1 MGKCSA
7 LVVLAMLLAGC
18 AAPSSSSLPGGLGAQ
33 PLRSMASP
41 IQHVVLIVQ
50 ENRSF
55 DDFFARFPGA
65 DGASRG
71 KMKVKRGGKY
81 VDRWVKL
88 EPHALVMPTDIE
100 HCHSAFETDYDDKKM
115 DGFNLQHFG
124 VCRANNKPVGTAVY
138 QYVEEQQIAPYW
150 AMAQQYVLAD
160 AMFQTQ
166 GSGSYTAHQDLIRG
180 ATSIDANKSGGG
192 YTESLIDTPMG
203 SPWGCDAPKTT
214 RTDLI
219 TTSGQYKTDGPFP
232 CTSAFP
238 SSGSNYLTLRDLL
251 DAAGVS
257 WKYYSPCFVVTSDCN
272 RGQKCTRCAGAVL
285 NAFDTISPVRYGPE
299 WGTNVSMPETNIF
312 ADINDG
318 TLPAVA
324 WVIPSDKNDD
334 HPGEKVD
341 HGPSWVASVVNAIGE
356 SGYWK
361 SSAIVVLWDDWG
373 GFYDNAIPPFQD
385 DQGGLGFR
393 VPALVVS
400 PYAVEGNSSL
410 GGYVSHTQYEF
421 GSILRYIEDNFDL
434 GRLGTT
440 DKRAA
445 SIGDVFNYNQPPRK
459 FTAIPSIYSAQYFIS
474 HPQAI
479 SHGDPE

>member
-1 MGKCSA
+1 
-7 LVVLAMLLAGC
+7 MLLAGC

-203 SPWGCDAPKTT
+203 SPGLRRAQD
-214 RTDLI
+214 DE
-219 TTSGQYKTDGPFP
+219 DGPH
-232 CTSAFP
+232 
-238 SSGSNYLTLRDLL
+238 YDLGAIQNGWSVSVHVGL
-251 DAAGVS
+251 PIIGQQLFDAARPS
-257 WKYYSPCFVVTSDCN
+257 
-272 RGQKCTRCAGAVL
+272 RCG
-285 NAFDTISPVRYGPE
+285 
-299 WGTNVSMPETNIF
+299 
-312 ADINDG
+312 
-318 TLPAVA
+318 
-324 WVIPSDKNDD
+324 
-334 HPGEKVD
+334 
-341 HGPSWVASVVNAIGE
+341 
-356 SGYWK
+356 
-361 SSAIVVLWDDWG
+361 
-373 GFYDNAIPPFQD
+373 
-385 DQGGLGFR
+385 
-393 VPALVVS
+393 
-400 PYAVEGNSSL
+400 
-410 GGYVSHTQYEF
+410 
-421 GSILRYIEDNFDL
+421 
-434 GRLGTT
+434 GRLLEILLPLLRR
-440 DKRAA
+440 D
-445 SIGDVFNYNQPPRK
+445 
-459 FTAIPSIYSAQYFIS
+459 
-474 HPQAI
+474 
-479 SHGDPE
+479 E